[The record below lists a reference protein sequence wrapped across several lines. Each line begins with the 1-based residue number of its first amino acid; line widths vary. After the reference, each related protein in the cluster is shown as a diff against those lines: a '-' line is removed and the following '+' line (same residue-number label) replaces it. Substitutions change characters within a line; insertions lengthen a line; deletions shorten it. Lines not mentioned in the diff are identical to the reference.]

1 MTDIENRAKRIVYS
15 LAQAVEAWRGK
26 HGGRDP
32 VIVMPARMIA
42 TVALGAAGVIG
53 VEGERG
59 TLLGC
64 YLDVTSDDRQGGR
77 VYLAEELPMVTEG
90 TEVAV

>member
-1 MTDIENRAKRIVYS
+1 MTDIENRAKRIVYE
-15 LAQAVEAWRGK
+15 LAKAVEAWRGK

-32 VIVMPARMIA
+32 VIVMPPRMIA
-42 TVALGAAGVIG
+42 TVALGAAGVVG

-64 YLDVTSDDRQGGR
+64 YLDVTSDEGGR
-77 VYLAEELPMVTEG
+77 VYLAEELELP
-90 TEVAV
+90 EVAV

>member
-15 LAQAVEAWRGK
+15 LARAVEAWRGK

-32 VIVMPARMIA
+32 VIVMPPRMIA
-42 TVALGAAGVIG
+42 TVALGAAGVVG
-53 VEGERG
+53 VERERG

-64 YLDVTSDDRQGGR
+64 YLDVTSDDPRATGGR
-77 VYLAEELPMVTEG
+77 VYLAEEVEISEG
-90 TEVAV
+90 VV